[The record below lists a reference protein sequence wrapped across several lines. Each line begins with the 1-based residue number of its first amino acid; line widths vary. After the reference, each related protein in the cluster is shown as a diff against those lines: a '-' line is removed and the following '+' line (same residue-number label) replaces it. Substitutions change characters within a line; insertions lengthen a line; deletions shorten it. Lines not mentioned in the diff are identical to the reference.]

1 MGTSVKNNVNIH
13 EDVYR
18 TADTIEDLAVAMDVP
33 VDNLVATFAEYDGY
47 VEAGE
52 DAAFGKTEWL
62 NSLEP
67 PYHALKLNVMRYKT
81 SGGVIC
87 NADNLVID
95 NDGNGIPGLYA
106 CGAIALPGQASVTA
120 CAATGYFTG
129 ETLAAL

>member
-1 MGTSVKNNVNIH
+1 MRTFTAPPTPS
-13 EDVYR
+13 R
-18 TADTIEDLAVAMDVP
+18 TALLPSTCRS
-33 VDNLVATFAEYDGY
+33 TT
-47 VEAGE
+47 
-52 DAAFGKTEWL
+52 GKTEWL

>member
-1 MGTSVKNNVNIH
+1 M
-13 EDVYR
+13 
-18 TADTIEDLAVAMDVP
+18 
-33 VDNLVATFAEYDGY
+33 
-47 VEAGE
+47 
-52 DAAFGKTEWL
+52 
-62 NSLEP
+62 
-67 PYHALKLNVMRYKT
+67 
-81 SGGVIC
+81 IC